1 MVRFRGSDYKWKW
14 DSITHDMFGAISRAG
29 GYPSIPKWPPR
40 GGACIPGGNSAVSAR
55 YRAANPG
62 TGAFSLHRAIGC
74 INWGRNRPGWRCR
87 PSAGCQGEGRI
98 SRAETV
104 QLVAGLGLGS
114 LIWMVNDF
122 PDGQGA
128 LTKR

>member
-1 MVRFRGSDYKWKW
+1 M
-14 DSITHDMFGAISRAG
+14 ALPALG
-29 GYPSIPKWPPR
+29 G
-40 GGACIPGGNSAVSAR
+40 
-55 YRAANPG
+55 
-62 TGAFSLHRAIGC
+62 
-74 INWGRNRPGWRCR
+74 
-87 PSAGCQGEGRI
+87 GCQGEGRI